1 LSQYALKDLLLVDNQ
16 LSVSFIAG
24 IKLLDVFRDHFW
36 NQYIF
41 EQTFSKNFI
50 EDVANDLMH
59 FSFEDYG
66 LRNLQAQL
74 IAKCLHIAY
83 NHHRSAMA
91 DLVENLTDE
100 VTESE
105 NKY

>member
-1 LSQYALKDLLLVDNQ
+1 MSSEAGESRRIEILKEFELKDVALTDNQ

-36 NQYIF
+36 NQHIF

-50 EDVANDLMH
+50 EEVANDLMH

-66 LRNLQAQL
+66 LRNLQA
-74 IAKCLHIAY
+74 
-83 NHHRSAMA
+83 
-91 DLVENLTDE
+91 
-100 VTESE
+100 
-105 NKY
+105 